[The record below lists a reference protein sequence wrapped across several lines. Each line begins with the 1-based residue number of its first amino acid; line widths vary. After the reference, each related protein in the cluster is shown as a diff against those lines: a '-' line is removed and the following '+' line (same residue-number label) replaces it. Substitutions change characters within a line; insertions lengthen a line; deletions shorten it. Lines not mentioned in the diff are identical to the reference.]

1 MNVEA
6 ASRSVSSAAPAPAGS
21 PIIDIAHL
29 EKIFVTVRNE
39 RIHALSDISLSVHE
53 REFVT
58 VVGPSG
64 CGKTTLLKILAGLV
78 PLTSGTVSV
87 DGRPVAAPR
96 RDIGIVFQNP
106 VLLPWRTVMEN
117 VLLPAEVQAIPLGK
131 ARPRARDLLKMV
143 GLADF
148 EEKYPMELSGG
159 MQQRAAISRALVSDP
174 RLLLM
179 DEPFGALDAMTREQ
193 MNLDLQR
200 IWRESGKTVL
210 LITHSI
216 PEAVFLGD
224 RVVVMTPRPGRI
236 ARMVEVPMPRPRPL
250 DAMGDPVF
258 GQLTSDIRRLLYG
271 HGSADG
277 GPSAAYAAPSGG
289 LS

>member
-1 MNVEA
+1 MNAEA
-6 ASRSVSSAAPAPAGS
+6 AVTSAARAP
-21 PIIDIAHL
+21 PIIEITRL
-29 EKIFVTVRNE
+29 EKTFVTVRSE
-39 RIHALSDISLSVHE
+39 RIHALSNITLAVRE

-78 PLTSGTVSV
+78 PASSGTVRV
-87 DGRPVAAPR
+87 DGKGVAAPR

-117 VLLPAEVQAIPLGK
+117 VLLPAEVQGIPLGA
-131 ARPRARDLLKMV
+131 ARARARDLLTMV

-148 EEKYPMELSGG
+148 ENKYPMELSGG

-193 MNLDLQR
+193 LNLDLQR

-224 RVVVMTPRPGRI
+224 RVVVMTPRPGRL
-236 ARMVEVPMPRPRPL
+236 ARIVDVAMARPRPI
-250 DAMGDPVF
+250 DAMGEPLF
-258 GQLTSDIRRLLYG
+258 GRLTSEIRRLLYG
-271 HGSADG
+271 YTQPAALANG
-277 GPSAAYAAPSGG
+277 GIA
-289 LS
+289 

>member
-6 ASRSVSSAAPAPAGS
+6 ASRIGAAARAPV

-29 EKIFVTVRNE
+29 EKVFVTVRNE
-39 RIHALSDISLSVHE
+39 RIHALSDISLSVRE

-117 VLLPAEVQAIPLGK
+117 VLLPAEVQGIPLDA
-131 ARPRARDLLKMV
+131 ARRRARDLLKMV

-148 EEKYPMELSGG
+148 EDKYPMELSGG

-236 ARMVEVPMPRPRPL
+236 ARIVEVPLARPRPI

-271 HGSADG
+271 YGSADG
-277 GPSAAYAAPSGG
+277 VPSAAAAAPSGG